1 MAKRLNLKFAFIML
15 VALIGVS
22 GMSSC
27 KKELLRP
34 GGLNPEQLAAGRM
47 YGTWANPR
55 DIVTP
60 ENVPAEVFGA
70 MRLVFTTDEAGN
82 PSRFMAQDCPIVFGN
97 ATGTWGIS
105 GTEDNAKVTLK
116 SVEPV
121 NDFDVKISST
131 SLTLSFYMGW
141 ENTDTKET
149 GKGNFRVTLTRQ

>member
-1 MAKRLNLKFAFIML
+1 ML
-15 VALIGVS
+15 FALIGIL
-22 GMSSC
+22 GMGSC
-27 KKELLRP
+27 KKEPLHS
-34 GGLNPEQLAAGRM
+34 GQLNPEQLVAGRI
-47 YGTWANPR
+47 YGTWTNPR

-82 PSRFMAQDCPIVFGN
+82 PSKFMAQDCPIVFGN
-97 ATGTWGIS
+97 ATGTWGVS
-105 GTEDNAKVTLK
+105 GSEDNAKVTLK
-116 SVEPV
+116 GVEPV
-121 NDFDVKISST
+121 DNLDVKITST